1 MVKKIAVFLS
11 SLFYLVRPTWLYAN
25 EVKVLYRCPRIV
37 NMLYQ
42 LLAEGK
48 GISARECLEE
58 AGMQNREPM
67 YKNVIEGSVP
77 EASQP
82 MMTMPRGYGIG

>member
-1 MVKKIAVFLS
+1 
-11 SLFYLVRPTWLYAN
+11 
-25 EVKVLYRCPRIV
+25 VKVLYRYPRIV

-48 GISARECLEE
+48 GIFVRRCLEE
-58 AGMQNREPM
+58 AGMKNREPM
-67 YKNVIEGSVP
+67 YKNMIKGPVP

-82 MMTMPRGYGIG
+82 MMTMPRGSGIG